1 MKSFVSLLLAA
12 SLCSGVYAQDI
23 DTVFARKVVDTLTS
37 RCFEGRGYTHD
48 GMSKAALYIEK
59 RFREMK
65 LRPLAGN
72 QYLQPFTYP
81 VNTFPGKV
89 LLSINGVSLSA
100 GRDFIPTPESAGV
113 KGQGR
118 LVQRDSTQFLDPEH
132 RILVQVQKK
141 LTWSVASKAANYT
154 VIQIDST
161 GLAKVGKPATI
172 EIDLENKLVPAFKA
186 ANVCGMVKGTRYPDS
201 IILLTAHYDHLGG
214 LGTEA
219 YFPGANDN
227 ASGVALLLSLAKYY
241 SKHPQPYSIGFICFA
256 GEEAGLLG
264 STYYAEHPLRPLQQ
278 IRFLLNMDM
287 VGTGEDGIT
296 VVNATEYPEAFSSLQ
311 QLNKAKQYLAEVKPR
326 GKAANSDHYPFS
338 ERGVPAFFMYTLGG
352 VRAYH
357 DVFDVASTL
366 PLQEF
371 TDLGGLIKDFFT
383 YLQRSH
389 AVRAN

>member
-1 MKSFVSLLLAA
+1 MKSVVYLLLATL
-12 SLCSGVYAQDI
+12 LCGKISAQDI

-48 GMSKAALYIEK
+48 GMHKAALYI
-59 RFREMK
+59 REQFKKMR
-65 LRPLAGN
+65 LSPLAGKE
-72 QYLQPFTYP
+72 YLQPFTYP
-81 VNTFPGKV
+81 VNTFPGKT
-89 LLSINGVSLSA
+89 LLSINGVSLAA

-118 LVQRDSTQFLDPEH
+118 LLQKDSSRFVDPVN
-132 RILVQVQKK
+132 RIIVQVQRK
-141 LTWSVASKAANYT
+141 LTWSVAPQVADYT
-154 VIQIDST
+154 VIQIDSA
-161 GLAKVGKPATI
+161 GLAKTGKPATI
-172 EIDLENKLVPAFKA
+172 AIELENKLESEFNA
-186 ANVCGMVKGTRYPDS
+186 ANVCAMVKGTKYPDS
-201 IILLTAHYDHLGG
+201 VILLTAHYDHLGG

-227 ASGVALLLSLAKYY
+227 ASGIALLLSLAKYY

-264 STYYAEHPLRPLQQ
+264 STYYVQHPLVPLKQ

-296 VVNATEYPEAFSSLQ
+296 VVNATEYPDVFARLQ
-311 QLNKAKQYLAEVKPR
+311 QLNKEKRYLADVKPR

-338 ERGVPAFFMYTLGG
+338 EKGVPAFFMYTLGG

-357 DVFDVASTL
+357 DVFDVAATL
-366 PLQEF
+366 PLLEF
-371 TDLGGLIKDFFT
+371 TDLGGLIKDFFS
-383 YLQRSH
+383 YLQDDNRF
-389 AVRAN
+389 N